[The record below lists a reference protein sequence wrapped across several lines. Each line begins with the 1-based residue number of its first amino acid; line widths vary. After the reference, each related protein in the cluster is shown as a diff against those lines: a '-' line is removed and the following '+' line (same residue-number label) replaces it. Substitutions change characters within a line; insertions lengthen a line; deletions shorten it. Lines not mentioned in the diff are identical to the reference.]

1 MKKLLSILI
10 CVLLGVTTL
19 FAEKVGGSATP
30 VSIEGNAAVVGKGGK
45 VKVVGESDDDV
56 WTYGTDSYSKSTS
69 RLSREHM
76 YMHAKQD
83 DGYYFVGWAESYG
96 NDGSYKLISDY
107 THELGIG
114 FSVNGKSS
122 SNPLHYAASSV
133 ATSGSNLVRYAIFR
147 RYYLATLYGYNVEK
161 DQFETTPLGNVPEE
175 SAVYTDML
183 EINVSNFEK
192 LYKLSFNH
200 PIGNIDDIV
209 YSSEKFI
216 VDIKT
221 IGTDTVMVVKNKG
234 AIDGQVSDAIK
245 LYVKNEWNKDK
256 TVNGIIATLNFT
268 VTNEPIYVTLN
279 PAEDLTGRYTYTQN
293 TTGLDEFS
301 VTTSAVV
308 KQMIT
313 ATDYSFTFNPTP
325 EDPSKYQ
332 FEKWVI
338 KDKEGNVVEER
349 IEPNLSYTFQ
359 AGQSITPVFT
369 TFDRA
374 VFIVK
379 SEPAIQYTDL
389 QQALDRA
396 AALTTTTGKNQTVVV
411 TVDAEGKRKGG
422 RLVQGTYTITNGVT
436 FLIPGEKSY
445 EEMKGDLKDSH
456 FQEEGS
462 DHNAFCTLSVDDD
475 TKIIVK
481 NGGSISL
488 YAKLVRTTTYTNGY
502 ITFNYGHMIL
512 GRNCQINVEN
522 GGQLHAFGFITGDPS
537 SHVTMES
544 GSLIYEPFTMT
555 DWRGGS
561 ETSSK
566 WVLGSDGKNARVF
579 PIGQYYVQSVEVPLT
594 FKAGAREKLSCSVDA
609 GVTATVNMDYIS
621 NYSDAEGLFGLGE
634 GTSLTRTYNPAT
646 DRVKYAFNGTG
657 TSSKVKLGCMNLKL
671 RVAIFNIDINSKDFV
686 MPIQNN
692 IDIDVKNTTID
703 VKYDLACLPA
713 STMRVHDDAI
723 INVESNANVYI
734 YDRGARRFATDA
746 SDAKGF
752 GGYWMSQNKVI
763 VPLSTKARPGG
774 IQYGHTNAAG
784 KFTAGRTEE
793 DLVDAS
799 WIINGDMNI
808 HGALYTVC
816 GKFAEADD
824 KDPDAQGGADISSE
838 GSGKINVYKIGTKT
852 TINQWDQANAVG
864 AVTIPITQY
873 LLLHN
878 DLSKGAT
885 AAYTPVKN
893 ESNQNLSSNPLSYTY
908 YQHDGTWRLPIAGI
922 TGIKLYDAE
931 DHEITNF
938 YVTLPNDNVT
948 GYLLATLEPIIDIE
962 YDVDDFD
969 IQLSAGNIVIVNDAD
984 NKPAIVNDGKQLK
997 IPVVYTPKN
1006 IHGEHPQTL
1015 TITNTSDAGFDCD
1028 FEETLLA
1035 IEDYNPIFEAP
1046 TTMNI
1051 YGRVSEPNPAALLIK
1066 PADKNITTLSEV
1078 NPNMVWT
1085 YEITSTNDDKEQ
1097 FDFKFGEGAGNKL
1110 AGAQVIF
1117 TPNSVG
1123 EKKAKLILTATYKDA
1138 GNPQNVLTKVHNV
1151 ELVGNGLI
1159 IDNTMEF
1166 NNVGTIT
1173 TSTTNAFNLL
1183 CNVNST
1189 GDLIFN
1195 IVDEATKTL
1204 VPNDATY
1211 TSNEII
1217 DIQYTTIDGKGNYLI
1232 TPKRKIGQV
1241 TVEVFQKGTTSHS
1254 SKTITTTII
1263 VVGDPKPLEGQVC
1276 LDENTFPTLTEDLDF
1291 VEYDADRLNFVG
1303 DGSSS
1308 TWTAQF
1314 ASAPGVLTFTPHGD
1328 GYWAVQESMD
1338 GVNWSEIIWWTQLPA
1353 DKEVYVTLSPRTRR
1367 VKISYRKINEIG
1379 SITNLCISPFS
1390 IYAETTK
1397 SYVPV
1402 KDGSILPTS
1411 IVFTHA
1417 TPNVEVRITPKNAAQ
1432 LDLTNLSEPTLS
1444 TSTSGNLGGVLNTF
1458 YQTTVTL
1465 SGGANIPELNDAF
1478 TLIAKHGT
1486 EEAEVT
1492 LATYAFPK
1500 PLPMKSNTWVSDD
1513 AKNNINGYDEAE
1525 YYNHYMVSSKNVKW
1539 DADPERRNLVFLNP
1553 GSKSGDQALR
1563 QVVFGYKGLPDELRF
1578 ESAATGWK
1586 IEQSIDGTESSWVDL
1601 NAQTPT
1607 DGKYT
1612 IPLTNDPQYVRITY
1626 NNPDNKNEV
1635 SLNNLIIE
1643 GFPSAVP
1650 SSTEVVI
1657 TKTDD
1662 QDTPPSETF
1671 TIHVRNLPS
1680 MQIQLD
1686 RTDVFELYDQN
1697 GILINNGTPLTSE
1710 YLALNK
1716 KGDITITA
1724 KWTGYTTS
1732 MLDEGFVQIL
1742 NPSQDNA
1749 EMATIRLVGKKSG
1762 ITASVTNTG
1771 IWTGVP
1777 DGTTN
1782 TEKHILKD
1790 TKNIFEPYTYH
1801 EVNLANTFDENK
1813 TPLFDY
1819 LIIFGETTTTDNT
1832 TDILQPT
1839 AEIGSNAKT
1848 PYYIYKRDA
1857 DKKTYEFV
1865 NAIANANSAEKGVD
1879 GTVIVAA
1886 ENVDKNMTSYINVQG
1901 DEQDK
1906 KEISV
1911 YITGFC
1917 PYATTGYTKNEEGV
1931 FLFRG
1936 NHGDKLD
1943 VYLDN
1948 CHIYSRNKSEKG
1960 TSFYG
1965 EKEGGETY
1973 SEGYARGSGGVL
1985 VFENMDAQEQL
1996 DLFDPFEVN
2005 IHTRGN
2011 NLLNSNYGCFFGLQI
2026 GNSIAM
2032 KAYQVSS
2039 PIQVHMFSD
2048 NHVNKTKTTLNFD
2061 DIWPT
2066 GEQTNGYLALKK
2078 QANNAPSIDMGNKY
2092 TEVNFNG
2099 GRIKLQNSQIVSGTY
2114 KTTLAISYRAGF
2126 FGAEEAG
2133 IKLCHGIGTDAVDGV
2148 VNFNDGTVTVER
2160 MKVAEEHRQYYLMDL
2175 KDDGTESEYTTC
2187 LRTPK
2192 NTFINGGSICRVRA
2206 CQSVTSKGGG
2216 PKEGGEP
2223 KEGVDK
2229 RLLGQYVYNVFE
2241 KGETRKD
2248 NGTYTITVFPNNI
2261 TDLGPYNYGLNSITP
2276 DENGDCYF
2284 WIPDGFGGVTAEKD
2298 VYMATWKACMTKI
2311 GAGIPDV
2318 AEGEVGGDIRI
2329 NEDEEVQNFLYC
2341 QLDKNIH
2348 DVISAVDDKGAYT
2361 YEAPIEVPSVAQSYF
2376 KSKYTKWAPN
2386 KVGEQL
2392 QHEVLSEKSY
2402 TIANRVYYITTATAD
2417 VWKTF
2422 TAPFDVANIY
2432 VVETYK
2438 EDLLEKITSR
2448 SEILKAQAQ
2457 HNADFAAFFGV
2468 AMAMGTTA
2476 NFEGIY
2482 NSYIEWAKIQDKAMN
2497 LWNGRDKYTLR
2508 GMQKLTPYFGN
2519 NWRDANFYLN
2529 KNTGIWNVTEG
2540 VDEDG
2545 ELTYS
2550 FDVQWKFLNQADTVG
2565 GTLLHKGQT
2574 YSLMFPYCPGCDAML
2589 EDRTSWDYWSGK
2601 FLIFEST
2608 SKPQT
2613 INGRDFLN
2621 ENIEGNVFSQTYDA
2635 NQVIVSGN
2643 STFAKLETTR
2653 ENIHVY
2659 DDGIDSE
2666 GKGAYNNES
2675 FVMKENAFDLATIQP
2690 TTAFLYGYVPAN
2702 QFGMPAKR
2710 VTRDGRIIYGESGD
2724 NNDPNNGTTTGS
2736 HTPTIGGGNSLFV
2749 TGIAGGIN
2757 IAVAQPQ
2764 FVQVIS
2770 ATGVVLYNGYV
2781 TDNVNVPLPING
2793 IYVIKG
2799 ENEVQKIFF

>member
-1 MKKLLSILI
+1 MKSIFSQFFKSSLFNHVMRLAIVVVCLSYSADAAAAWYSKVVLKVPQSQTGLGSVYASTTNSFTNATNEATQSKGKEAGTNRDSQHTYYYLGIPSEGYLLDGFYSNEAL
-10 CVLLGVTTL
+10 TQ
-19 FAEKVGGSATP
+19 KVGS
-30 VSIEGNAAVVGKGGK
+30 
-45 VKVVGESDDDV
+45 ESNGAWV
-56 WTYGTDSYSKSTS
+56 ET
-69 RLSREHM
+69 
-76 YMHAKQD
+76 
-83 DGYYFVGWAESYG
+83 
-96 NDGSYKLISDY
+96 
-107 THELGIG
+107 
-114 FSVNGKSS
+114 VN
-122 SNPLHYAASSV
+122 
-133 ATSGSNLVRYAIFR
+133 ATSEDENNPTTYNRYANFR
-147 RYYLATLYGYNVEK
+147 RYYLATFYGYNVEN
-161 DQFETTPLGNVPEE
+161 DQFETTPLGNLPEG

-234 AIDGQVSDAIK
+234 AIDGQVSDAIT

-256 TVNGIIATLNFT
+256 TVNGIIVTLNFT

-396 AALTTTTGKNQTVVV
+396 AALTTTTGKNQIVVV

-475 TKIIVK
+475 TEIIVK

-566 WVLGSDGKNARVF
+566 WVLSNAGKNARVF

-621 NYSDAEGLFGLGE
+621 NYSDTEGLFGLGE
-634 GTSLTRTYNPAT
+634 GTSLTRTYNPST

-671 RVAIFNIDINSKDFV
+671 RVAIFNVDVNSKDFV

-723 INVESNANVYI
+723 INIESNANVYI

-746 SDAKGF
+746 SDALGF

-763 VPLSTKARPGG
+763 VPLNAKARPGG

-808 HGALYTVC
+808 YGALYTVC
-816 GKFAEADD
+816 GKFAEADS
-824 KDPDAQGGADISSE
+824 KDPEAQGGADISSE
-838 GSGKINVYKIGTKT
+838 GSGKINVYNIVNKSTV
-852 TINQWDQANAVG
+852 NQWDQANAVG

-885 AAYTPVKN
+885 AAYTPVEN
-893 ESNQNLSSNPLSYTY
+893 ENNQNLSSNPLSYTY

-938 YVTLPNDNVT
+938 YVTLPNANVT
-948 GYLLATLEPIIDIE
+948 GYLLATLEPIIE
-962 YDVDDFD
+962 YDVNDFD
-969 IQLSAGNIVIVNDAD
+969 IQLSAGNIAIVNDDD

-1006 IHGEHPQTL
+1006 IHGEHRQTL
-1015 TITNTSDAGFDCD
+1015 TITNTLNAGFDCNLV
-1028 FEETLLA
+1028 ETLLA

-1051 YGRVSEPNPAALLIK
+1051 YGRVSEANPAALLIK
-1066 PADKNITTLSEV
+1066 HADKNITTLSEV

-1097 FDFKFGEGAGNKL
+1097 FDFKFGEGDGNKL

-1138 GNPQNVLTKVHNV
+1138 DNPQKELTKVHNV

-1195 IVDEATKTL
+1195 IVDGATRTL

-1241 TVEVFQKGTTSHS
+1241 TVEVFQKETTSHS

-1263 VVGDPKPLEGQVC
+1263 VVGDPKPLEGQGC
-1276 LDENTFPTLTEDLDF
+1276 LDENTFPTLTENLDF
-1291 VEYDADRLNFVG
+1291 VEYDAGRLNFVG

-1417 TPNVEVRITPKNAAQ
+1417 TPDVDVSITPKNAAQ
-1432 LDLTNLSEPTLS
+1432 LTITDLSEPTLL
-1444 TSTSGNLGGVLNTF
+1444 TSTSENLGGVLNTF

-1478 TLIAKHGT
+1478 TLIAKHGS

-1500 PLPMKSNTWVSDD
+1500 PLPMESNTWVSDD

-1539 DADPERRNLVFLNP
+1539 DAEPERRNLVFLNP

-1586 IEQSIDGTESSWVDL
+1586 IEQSSDGTPSSWVDL

-1626 NNPDNKNEV
+1626 NNADNKNEV
-1635 SLNNLIIE
+1635 SLSNLIIE

-1650 SSTEVVI
+1650 TSTEVVI

-1671 TIHVRNLPS
+1671 AIHVRNLPS
-1680 MQIQLD
+1680 MQLQLD

-1697 GILINNGTPLTSE
+1697 GTKINIGTPLTSE

-1777 DGTTN
+1777 DGNQNGTTKD
-1782 TEKHILKD
+1782 TYTLKD
-1790 TKNIFEPYTYH
+1790 SKNIFEPYTYH
-1801 EVNLANTFDENK
+1801 EVNLAHTFDENK
-1813 TPLFDY
+1813 KPLFDY
-1819 LIIFGETTTTDNT
+1819 LIIFGETTTTDNN

-1848 PYYIYKRDA
+1848 PYYIYKRDV
-1857 DKKTYEFV
+1857 DKKSYEFV

-1879 GTVIVAA
+1879 GTVIVQDIIGD
-1886 ENVDKNMTSYINVQG
+1886 NKTSYIDVQG
-1901 DEQDK
+1901 

-1936 NHGDKLD
+1936 KHGDKLD

-2048 NHVNKTKTTLNFD
+2048 NHVNKTETTLNFD

-2148 VNFNDGTVTVER
+2148 VYFNDGTVTVER

-2175 KDDGTESEYTTC
+2175 NDDGTESEYTTC

-2192 NTFINGGSICRVRA
+2192 NTFIKGGSICRVRA

-2216 PKEGGEP
+2216 PKED
-2223 KEGVDK
+2223 VDQ
-2229 RLLGQYVYNVFE
+2229 RLLGQYVYNVIE
-2241 KGETRKD
+2241 KGGTPKA
-2248 NGTYTITVFPNNI
+2248 NGTYTISVFPSNI

-2276 DENGDCYF
+2276 DENGNCYF
-2284 WIPDGFGGVTAEKD
+2284 WIPDGYGGVTAEKD

-2348 DVISAVDDKGAYT
+2348 DVISAVDDKGAYK

-2376 KSKYTKWAPN
+2376 NSKYTKWAPN

-2392 QHEVLSEKSY
+2392 QHQVLSEKSY

-2432 VVETYK
+2432 VVETFK
-2438 EDLLEKITSR
+2438 EDMLEKMNSR
-2448 SEILKAQAQ
+2448 SEILKVQAQ

-2482 NSYIEWAKIQDKAMN
+2482 NSYIEWAKIQDKALN
-2497 LWNGRDKYTLR
+2497 LWNGRDKYTIR

-2529 KNTGIWNVTEG
+2529 VNRGDWTVTEG
-2540 VDEDG
+2540 DDED
-2545 ELTYS
+2545 YS
-2550 FDVQWKFLNQADTVG
+2550 FKVQWKFLNQADTTDG
-2565 GTLLHKGQT
+2565 ILLHKDST

-2621 ENIEGNVFSQTYDA
+2621 ENIEGNVFSQTYGD

-2675 FVMKENAFDLATIQP
+2675 FVMKENRYDLATIQP

-2702 QFGMPAKR
+2702 QFSMPAKR

-2793 IYVIKG
+2793 IYVVKG
-2799 ENEVQKIFF
+2799 ENEAQKIFF

>member
-19 FAEKVGGSATP
+19 FAKTVGGSATP

-69 RLSREHM
+69 GLSREHM

-107 THELGIG
+107 THELGVG
-114 FSVNGKSS
+114 FSVNGTSS

-133 ATSGSNLVRYAIFR
+133 ATSGKNLVRYAIFR

-379 SEPAIQYTDL
+379 SERAIQYTDL

-609 GVTATVNMDYIS
+609 GITATINMDYIS
-621 NYSDAEGLFGLGE
+621 NYSDTEGLFGLGE

-746 SDAKGF
+746 NDAKGF

-1006 IHGEHPQTL
+1006 IHDEHPQTL

-1232 TPKRKIGQV
+1232 TPKGKMGQV
-1241 TVEVFQKGTTSHS
+1241 TVEVFQKATTSHS

-1263 VVGDPKPLEGQVC
+1263 VVGDPKPLEGQGC
-1276 LDENTFPTLTEDLDF
+1276 LDENTFPTLTENLDF
-1291 VEYDADRLNFVG
+1291 VEYDATLDRLNFVG

-1308 TWTAQF
+1308 TWIAQF

-1417 TPNVEVRITPKNAAQ
+1417 TPDVVVSIKPKNAAQ

-1500 PLPMKSNTWVSDD
+1500 PLPMKSDTWVSDD
-1513 AKNNINGYDEAE
+1513 EKPNINGYDEAE

-1539 DADPERRNLVFLNP
+1539 DAKRRNLVFLNT
-1553 GSKSGDQALR
+1553 GSKVGDDAAR
-1563 QVVFGYKGLPDELRF
+1563 QVVFGYMGLPDELRF

-1586 IEQSIDGTESSWVDL
+1586 IEQSSDGTPSSWVDL

-1626 NNPDNKNEV
+1626 EGTEQNEV
-1635 SLNNLIIE
+1635 LISNLIIE

-1650 SSTEVVI
+1650 NTTEVVI
-1657 TKTDD
+1657 NKGDASASEL
-1662 QDTPPSETF
+1662 SETF
-1671 TIHVRNLPS
+1671 QIDVRNLPEVKLL
-1680 MQIQLD
+1680 LD
-1686 RTDVFELYDQN
+1686 NDVFSLYYQN
-1697 GILINNGTPLTSE
+1697 DSQWSSISNTDILTNTQDAD
-1710 YLALNK
+1710 LAVNK
-1716 KGDITITA
+1716 KGKVAIKA
-1724 KWTGYTTS
+1724 VWKGEH
-1732 MLDEGFVQIL
+1732 MVDEGYVQIL
-1742 NPSQDNA
+1742 NPNQKDSV
-1749 EMATIRLVGKKSG
+1749 MAIVHIVGKKSG

-1777 DGTTN
+1777 DGSTN
-1782 TEKHILKD
+1782 TEKHTLND
-1790 TKNIFEPYTYH
+1790 SKNIFEPYTYH
-1801 EVNLANTFDENK
+1801 EVNLANTFDENQD
-1813 TPLFDY
+1813 PLFDY

-1832 TDILQPT
+1832 ASITQPT

-1848 PYYIYKRDA
+1848 PYYIYKRDV
-1857 DKKTYEFV
+1857 DKKSYEFV

-1879 GTVIVAA
+1879 GTVIVQDIIGD
-1886 ENVDKNMTSYINVQG
+1886 NKTSYIDVQG
-1901 DEQDK
+1901 

-1936 NHGDKLD
+1936 KHGDKLD

-2048 NHVNKTKTTLNFD
+2048 NHVNKTETTLNFD

-2148 VNFNDGTVTVER
+2148 VYFNDGTVTVER

-2175 KDDGTESEYTTC
+2175 NDDGTESEYTTC

-2192 NTFINGGSICRVRA
+2192 NTFIKGGSICRVRA

-2216 PKEGGEP
+2216 PKED
-2223 KEGVDK
+2223 VDQ
-2229 RLLGQYVYNVFE
+2229 RLLGQYVYNVIE
-2241 KGETRKD
+2241 KGGTPKA
-2248 NGTYTITVFPNNI
+2248 NGTYTISVFPSNI

-2276 DENGDCYF
+2276 DENGNCYF
-2284 WIPDGFGGVTAEKD
+2284 WIPDGYGGVTAEKD

-2348 DVISAVDDKGAYT
+2348 DVISARDDKGAYT
-2361 YEAPIEVPSVAQSYF
+2361 YKAPLEVPSVAQSYF
-2376 KSKYTKWAPN
+2376 NSKYTEWAPN

-2392 QHEVLSEKSY
+2392 QHQVLSEKSY

-2438 EDLLEKITSR
+2438 EDQLEKIKSR
-2448 SEILKAQAQ
+2448 SDILKAQAQ

-2497 LWNGRDKYTLR
+2497 LWNGRDKYTIR

-2545 ELTYS
+2545 EPTYS

-2574 YSLMFPYCPGCDAML
+2574 YSLMFPYCPGC
-2589 EDRTSWDYWSGK
+2589 EDRLSSRDYWDYWSGK

-2608 SKPQT
+2608 AAPQT
-2613 INGRDFLN
+2613 INGSDFLDETEQN
-2621 ENIEGNVFSQTYDA
+2621 NIFATYNISDMYDKK
-2635 NQVIVSGN
+2635 QVSVIGN
-2643 STFAKLETTR
+2643 STFARLDT
-2653 ENIHVY
+2653 ENSDVY
-2659 DDGIDSE
+2659 VYKVDDDWLNSE
-2666 GKGAYNNES
+2666 CFEPKTGE
-2675 FVMKENAFDLATIQP
+2675 FATIQP

-2764 FVQVIS
+2764 FIRVIS

-2793 IYVIKG
+2793 IYVVKG
-2799 ENEVQKIFF
+2799 ENEAQKIFF

>member
-45 VKVVGESDDDV
+45 VKVIGETDNKE
-56 WTYGTDSYSKSTS
+56 WTYGTDSYSKSQS
-69 RLSREHM
+69 GISREHM

-83 DGYYFVGWAESYG
+83 DGYYFVGWAESYKS
-96 NDGSYKLISDY
+96 DGSYKLIDAY
-107 THELGIG
+107 THNLGIMG
-114 FSVNGKSS
+114 SFTISGNSS

-133 ATSGSNLVRYAIFR
+133 GTSGENIVRYAIFR

-161 DQFETTPLGNVPEE
+161 DQFETTPLGGVGKE

-200 PIGNIDDIV
+200 PIGNIGDIV
-209 YSSEKFI
+209 PSSEKFI

-234 AIDGQVSDAIK
+234 AIDGQVSDAIT

-279 PAEDLTGRYTYTQN
+279 PAEDLTGKYTYTQN
-293 TTGLDEFS
+293 TTGQDEFS

-359 AGQSITPVFT
+359 GGQSITPVFT

-379 SEPAIQYTDL
+379 SEPAVQYTDL

-475 TKIIVK
+475 TEIIVK

-594 FKAGAREKLSCSVDA
+594 IKAGAIERLSCSVDA

-621 NYSDAEGLFGLGE
+621 NYSDTEGLFGLGE
-634 GTSLTRTYNPAT
+634 GTSLTRTYNPST

-671 RVAIFNIDINSKDFV
+671 KVLFFDIDVNSKDFV

-723 INVESNANVYI
+723 INIDPNANVYI
-734 YDRGARRFATDA
+734 YDRGARRFAKNE
-746 SDAKGF
+746 SDAVGS
-752 GGYWMSQNKVI
+752 GYWMSENKVI
-763 VPLSTKARPGG
+763 VPLNAKARPGG
-774 IQYGHTNAAG
+774 ILYGHTNAAG
-784 KFTAGRTEE
+784 KFTAGRTED

-808 HGALYTVC
+808 YGALYTVC
-816 GKFAEADD
+816 GNFAEADS
-824 KDPDAQGGADISSE
+824 KDPEAQGGADISSE
-838 GSGKINVYKIGTKT
+838 GSGKINVYKIGTKA

-878 DLSKGAT
+878 DQSKGA
-885 AAYTPVKN
+885 ASAYTSVKN
-893 ESNQNLSSNPLSYTY
+893 ENNQNLSSNPLSYTY

-931 DHEITNF
+931 DYEITNF
-938 YVTLPNDNVT
+938 YVTLPNANVT
-948 GYLLATLEPIIDIE
+948 GYLLATLEPMPNIE
-962 YDVDDFD
+962 YDVNDFD
-969 IQLSAGNIVIVNDAD
+969 IQLSEGNIVIINNDD

-1097 FDFKFGEGAGNKL
+1097 FDFKFGEGDGNKL

-1189 GDLIFN
+1189 GTLHFY
-1195 IVDEATKTL
+1195 IVDGATETE
-1204 VPNDATY
+1204 VPFDATY
-1211 TSNEII
+1211 TTHTSNDII
-1217 DIQYTTIDGKGNYLI
+1217 DIQYITIGDKGNYLI

-1241 TVEVFQKGTTSHS
+1241 TVKVSQEGTTSHS
-1254 SKTITTTII
+1254 SKEITTTII
-1263 VVGDPKPLEGQVC
+1263 VVGDPKPLEGQIC

-1291 VEYDADRLNFVG
+1291 VEYDATSDQLKFVG

-1353 DKEVYVTLSPRTRR
+1353 DKEVYMTLSPRTRR

-1379 SITNLCISPFS
+1379 SITSLCISPFS

-1417 TPNVEVRITPKNAAQ
+1417 TPNVDVSITPKNAAQ

-1444 TSTSGNLGGVLNTF
+1444 KSTSGNLGGVLNTF

-1500 PLPMKSNTWVSDD
+1500 PLPMKSDTWVSDD
-1513 AKNNINGYDEAE
+1513 EKPNINGYDEAE

-1586 IEQSIDGTESSWVDL
+1586 IEQSSDGTSSSWVDL
-1601 NAQTPT
+1601 NAQAITPT
-1607 DGKYT
+1607 DGVYK

-1626 NNPDNKNEV
+1626 NNADNKNEV

-1650 SSTEVVI
+1650 TSTEVVI

-1662 QDTPPSETF
+1662 QDTPSETF
-1671 TIHVRNLPS
+1671 AIRVRNLES
-1680 MQIQLD
+1680 MQLQLD

-1697 GILINNGTPLTSE
+1697 GTLINDGTPLTSE

-1732 MLDEGFVQIL
+1732 MLDEGFVKIL

-1777 DGTTN
+1777 DGSTN
-1782 TEKHILKD
+1782 TKEHTLKD
-1790 TKNIFEPYTYH
+1790 SKNIFEPYTYH

-1813 TPLFDY
+1813 NPLFDY
-1819 LIIFGETTTTDNT
+1819 LIIFGETTTTDNN

-1848 PYYIYKRDA
+1848 PYYIYKRDV
-1857 DKKTYEFV
+1857 DKKSYEFV

-1879 GTVIVAA
+1879 GTVIVQDIIGD
-1886 ENVDKNMTSYINVQG
+1886 NKTSYIDVQG
-1901 DEQDK
+1901 

-1936 NHGDKLD
+1936 RHGDKLD
-1943 VYLDN
+1943 IYLDS
-1948 CHIYSRNKSEKG
+1948 CHIYSRNKSLEG

-1996 DLFDPFEVN
+1996 DKFDPFEVN

-2048 NHVNKTKTTLNFD
+2048 NHVNKTETTLNFD

-2175 KDDGTESEYTTC
+2175 NDDGTESEYTTC

-2192 NTFINGGSICRVRA
+2192 NTFIKGGSICRVRA

-2216 PKEGGEP
+2216 PKED
-2223 KEGVDK
+2223 VDK
-2229 RLLGQYVYNVFE
+2229 RLLGQYVYNVIE
-2241 KGETRKD
+2241 KGETRKE
-2248 NGTYTITVFPNNI
+2248 NGTYTISVFPSNI
-2261 TDLGPYNYGLNSITP
+2261 TDLGSYTYGLNSITP
-2276 DENGDCYF
+2276 DENGNCYF
-2284 WIPDGFGGVTAEKD
+2284 WIPDGYGGVTAEKD

-2361 YEAPIEVPSVAQSYF
+2361 YQAPIEVPSVAQSYF

-2392 QHEVLSEKSY
+2392 QHQVLSEKSY

-2448 SEILKAQAQ
+2448 SEILKVQAQ

-2482 NSYIEWAKIQDKAMN
+2482 NSYIEWAKIQDKELN
-2497 LWNGRDKYTLR
+2497 LWNGRDKYTIR

-2529 KNTGIWNVTEG
+2529 ENKGIWNVTEG
-2540 VDEDG
+2540 DDED
-2545 ELTYS
+2545 YS
-2550 FDVQWKFLNQADTVG
+2550 FEVQWKFLNQEDTTDG
-2565 GTLLHKGQT
+2565 ILLHKGQT

-2621 ENIEGNVFSQTYDA
+2621 ENIEGNVFSQIYDD

-2675 FVMKENAFDLATIQP
+2675 FVMKENPFDLATIQP

-2764 FVQVIS
+2764 FIRVIS

-2793 IYVIKG
+2793 IYVVKG
-2799 ENEVQKIFF
+2799 ENEAQKIFF